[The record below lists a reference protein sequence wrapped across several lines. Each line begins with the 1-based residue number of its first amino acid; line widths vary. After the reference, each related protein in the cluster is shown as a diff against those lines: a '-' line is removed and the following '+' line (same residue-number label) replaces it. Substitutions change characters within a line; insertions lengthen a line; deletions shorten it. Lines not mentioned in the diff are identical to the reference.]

1 MVEKHTGREVKVLR
15 SDNGGEYVYVSSEM
29 RAFMKS
35 RGIVS
40 DLTVPNNPHQNGVSE
55 RLNCTL
61 IDLVRS
67 MLRHRNVD
75 KDLWAEVLAAAV
87 HIRNRVTTRS
97 LDSKTTPFEV
107 IMGESLV
114 SLTCVCL
121 VVGVRTK

>member
-1 MVEKHTGREVKVLR
+1 
-15 SDNGGEYVYVSSEM
+15 
-29 RAFMKS
+29 
-35 RGIVS
+35 
-40 DLTVPNNPHQNGVSE
+40 
-55 RLNCTL
+55 
-61 IDLVRS
+61 

-75 KDLWAEVLAAAV
+75 KDLCVEALAAAV

-121 VVGVRTK
+121 GVGVRTK